1 MTNEIQSSQDLELL
15 PENFENPGIA
25 PHRPRMGDTDPK
37 LAKRSE
43 RQVVFIFTVSILAA
57 IAGIVGYFMFP
68 LDGQEIFNV
77 RMSTMFLGIGLGGGT
92 LGIGI
97 AAVHWAKTLM
107 NDHEQ
112 VEDREPMESDP
123 ATKAA
128 ALEDISAGIADS
140 NIARR
145 PLIKGAMG
153 TALALVPLTFVVP
166 LIGNLGGDWDVDK
179 FRRTAWR
186 PVEDGDPENFYQ
198 GKYRYITVDPSNRK
212 LKASEVTQGTIVH
225 VLPAGLHEDEN
236 FLDEKAKAAVVLVRV
251 APELITPLPGREDW
265 SYDGILAYSKICTH
279 VGCPVALYER
289 TTHHL
294 LCPCHQ
300 STFDVTDHAKVVFG
314 PAKRALP
321 QLPIAVD
328 DEGYL
333 YAADDFDE
341 PVGPSYW
348 ERER

>member
-1 MTNEIQSSQDLELL
+1 MTNEIQTPQESTDV
-15 PENFENPGIA
+15 PERFENPGIPA
-25 PHRPRMGDTDPK
+25 HRPRMGDTDPTA
-37 LAKRSE
+37 AKRSE
-43 RQVVFIFTVSILAA
+43 RQVVAIFTISILAS

-68 LDGQEIFNV
+68 LDGQEVFNV
-77 RMSTMFLGIGLGGGT
+77 RMSTMLLGIGLGGGT

-97 AAVHWAKTLM
+97 AAIHWAKALM

-112 VEDREPMESDP
+112 AEEREPMESD
-123 ATKAA
+123 AETKAA
-128 ALEDISAGIADS
+128 ALEDIAAGIADS
-140 NIARR
+140 NVARR

-153 TALALVPLTFVVP
+153 TALALVPLTFLVP
-166 LIGNLGGDWDVDK
+166 LIGNLGGDWDVQK

-186 PVEDGDPENFYQ
+186 PIEGGDPEKFYQ
-198 GKYRYITVDPSNRK
+198 GKYRYIAVDPSNRR
-212 LKASEVTQGTIVH
+212 LKASDVTQGTIVH
-225 VLPAGLHEDEN
+225 VLPAGLEEEPG

-251 APELITPLPGREDW
+251 APELIKPLPGREDW

>member
-1 MTNEIQSSQDLELL
+1 MNNDIQDPSEVQV
-15 PENFENPGIA
+15 PERFENPGLP
-25 PHRPRMGDTDPK
+25 PHRSRMSDTEPK
-37 LAKRSE
+37 AEKRAE
-43 RQVVFIFTVSILAA
+43 RQVVAIFTVSILAS
-57 IAGIVGYFMFP
+57 IAGIVGYFAFP

-77 RMSTMFLGIGLGGGT
+77 QMSHLFLGVGLGVGT
-92 LGIGI
+92 LGIGV

-107 NDHEQ
+107 DDHEK
-112 VEDREPMESDP
+112 VEERTPMESDA
-123 ATKAA
+123 ATKQAA
-128 ALEDISAGIADS
+128 FDDLRAGITES

-153 TALALVPLTFVVP
+153 AAVALVPLTFIVP
-166 LIGNLGGDWDVDK
+166 LIGNLGGDWDVSK
-179 FRRTAWR
+179 FKRTAWR
-186 PVEDGDPENFYQ
+186 PVQGGAPENFYQ
-198 GKYRYITVDPSNRK
+198 GKYRYIAVDPANRK

-225 VLPAGLHEDEN
+225 VLPAGLEDEPN
-236 FLDEKAKAAVVLVRV
+236 FLDEKAKAVVVLVRV
-251 APELITPLPGREDW
+251 APGLIKPLPGREDW
-265 SYDGILAYSKICTH
+265 TYDGIIAYSKICTH
-279 VGCPVALYER
+279 VGCPVALYEP

-300 STFDVTDHAKVVFG
+300 STFDVTDHAKVTFG

-333 YAADDFDE
+333 YAVDDFDE
-341 PVGPSYW
+341 AVGPSYW